1 MSDETAKEILEMK
14 FDPNTIEHLGIHQ
27 YSTLPPVIA
36 ELVSNSY
43 DAEAEVV
50 TIYLVDN
57 GDKEITIEDNGHG
70 MTFNEINAN
79 FLLIGRNRRHK
90 EGKQKSKNDKRLVIG
105 KKGIGKLSFFG
116 IAGTIEVETT
126 QNYVLNSFKMD
137 WAELKRFGEE
147 AKIYAPTI
155 LKKDETVVKKQGTT
169 IRLKNIKRKT
179 AFLPTEL
186 AYSLSKTFT
195 VFDEPDFKV
204 NIVHNNDSN
213 NVTEVTNSLKY
224 SGITKLHTWKFPIN
238 LNPTGYEYAD
248 KITGEIIAGVETVP
262 SSLKGVALFSRGKL
276 VNEHS
281 FYDLSASSFGYDYI
295 SGWLNVDFIDDW
307 KKEVISTNRKSLI
320 WEDDDASNLKGYL
333 ASIIPTFYNEQR
345 EKREQKVLADFKI
358 ETGED
363 IPKWLQSLPSHEN
376 KLADKIVKTIFKS
389 EIESGKRVELIKY
402 VKDSF
407 QFEAFKEFAS
417 ELEELEQ
424 IDTASLIRLMKE
436 WELIEAKEMC
446 KIAIGRIETI
456 NTFEKHIKNKVNEVP
471 TMSDFLKKFAW
482 ILDPRIQEFK
492 NEIYYSQLLKE
503 KYADN
508 NDKFKEYY
516 EDEPKNRRID
526 FLCMGLASNYFII
539 ELKKPEFVIR
549 EKDIRQAADYRSFIE
564 SHFGNEPQTVKSVVA
579 YVITGS
585 TEGDRLALGAMK
597 TYEKAGEVYVK
608 TYHEL
613 LRNARNYHQEFIKK
627 YELTQL
633 STGS

>member
-1 MSDETAKEILEMK
+1 MQEEVKKEILEMK

-43 DAEAEVV
+43 DAEAEAV

-79 FLLIGRNRRHK
+79 FLLIGRNRRYK

-116 IAGTIEVETT
+116 IAGTIEVETI
-126 QNYVLNSFKMD
+126 QNNIMNSFKMD
-137 WAELKRFGEE
+137 WNDLKKFGEE
-147 AKIYAPTI
+147 DKTYTPTI
-155 LKKDETVVKKQGTT
+155 LKKDEAVEKKQGTT
-169 IRLKNIKRKT
+169 IRLKSIKRKT
-179 AFLPTEL
+179 AFLPNDL
-186 AYSLSKTFT
+186 AYALSKTFT

-204 NIVHNNDSN
+204 KIVHNNDSEN
-213 NVTEVTNSLKY
+213 PTVVTNSLKY
-224 SGITKLHTWKFPIN
+224 SGITKLHTWKFPIV

-320 WEDDDASNLKGYL
+320 WEDDDASNLKNYL

-345 EKREQKVLADFKI
+345 EKREEKVLVDFKS

-363 IPKWLQSLPSHEN
+363 IPKWLESLPSHEN

-407 QFEAFKEFAS
+407 QFEAFKAFAS
-417 ELEELEQ
+417 ELEDIEQ
-424 IDTASLIRLMKE
+424 IDTASIIRLMKE

-456 NTFEKHIKNKVNEVP
+456 NTFEKHIKTKVNEVP

-482 ILDPRIQEFK
+482 ILDPRIQEFE
-492 NEIYYSQLLKE
+492 NEIYYSQLLRE
-503 KYADN
+503 KYAD
-508 NDKFKEYY
+508 DKIAFKDYY
-516 EDEPKNRRID
+516 EAEPINRRLD

-549 EKDIRQAADYRSFIE
+549 DKDIRQAADYRSFIE

-585 TEGDRLALGAMK
+585 IDGDRLAVAAMK
-597 TYEKAGEVYVK
+597 TYEKANEVYVR

-627 YELTQL
+627 YELTQKK
-633 STGS
+633 

>member
-1 MSDETAKEILEMK
+1 M
-14 FDPNTIEHLGIHQ
+14 
-27 YSTLPPVIA
+27 
-36 ELVSNSY
+36 
-43 DAEAEVV
+43 
-50 TIYLVDN
+50 
-57 GDKEITIEDNGHG
+57 
-70 MTFNEINAN
+70 
-79 FLLIGRNRRHK
+79 
-90 EGKQKSKNDKRLVIG
+90 
-105 KKGIGKLSFFG
+105 
-116 IAGTIEVETT
+116 
-126 QNYVLNSFKMD
+126 
-137 WAELKRFGEE
+137 
-147 AKIYAPTI
+147 
-155 LKKDETVVKKQGTT
+155 
-169 IRLKNIKRKT
+169 
-179 AFLPTEL
+179 
-186 AYSLSKTFT
+186 
-195 VFDEPDFKV
+195 
-204 NIVHNNDSN
+204 
-213 NVTEVTNSLKY
+213 
-224 SGITKLHTWKFPIN
+224 
-238 LNPTGYEYAD
+238 
-248 KITGEIIAGVETVP
+248 
-262 SSLKGVALFSRGKL
+262 FSRGKL

-320 WEDDDASNLKGYL
+320 WEDDDASNLKSYL

-345 EKREQKVLADFKI
+345 EKREEKVLADFKI

-363 IPKWLQSLPSHEN
+363 IPKWLESLPSHEN

-417 ELEELEQ
+417 ELEDLEQ

-456 NTFEKHIKNKVNEVP
+456 NTFEKHIKDKVNEVP

-482 ILDPRIQEFK
+482 ILDPRIQEFE
-492 NEIYYSQLLKE
+492 NEIYYSQLLKKE
-503 KYADN
+503 YAD
-508 NDKFKEYY
+508 DDITLKKFY
-516 EDEPKNRRID
+516 EEEVSNRRID

-549 EKDIRQAADYRSFIE
+549 DKDIIQANDYKSFIE
-564 SHFGNEPQTVKSVVA
+564 THFGNDPNTIKSVVA

-585 TEGDRLALGAMK
+585 TDGNRQAKALMQSF
-597 TYEKAGEVYVK
+597 EKANAVYVR